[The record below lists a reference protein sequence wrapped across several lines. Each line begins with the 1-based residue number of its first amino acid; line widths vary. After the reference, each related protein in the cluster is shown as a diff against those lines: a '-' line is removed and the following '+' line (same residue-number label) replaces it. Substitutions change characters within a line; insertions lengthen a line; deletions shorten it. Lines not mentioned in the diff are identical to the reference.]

1 MTHIMSAVPAQAT
14 FGRDSAMFEGLLDF
28 VAQLSVGLW
37 GLVII
42 TVVMRFVGVWMY
54 RHGAARRAR
63 RAAMAS
69 SAAIVPAVMSTITP
83 AKETV
88 PAAMAATDAVPAM
101 AERTS
106 LHAVAGKDAVHTVMS
121 EAATFDHGRQ
131 PDEAPAPA
139 AAASSTKEHRRTFRR
154 WRGEHRSA
162 ANVPALA
169 ANSTE
174 P

>member
-1 MTHIMSAVPAQAT
+1 MTHIMSAMPAQAT
-14 FGRDSAMFEGLLDF
+14 FGRDGAMFEGLLDF

-37 GLVII
+37 GVVIL
-42 TVVMRFVGVWMY
+42 TVVMRFVGIWMY

-63 RAAMAS
+63 RVAMSS
-69 SAAIVPAVMSTITP
+69 SAAIEPTVLSTVTP
-83 AKETV
+83 AKEAV
-88 PAAMAATDAVPAM
+88 PATLAATDAVPAM
-101 AERTS
+101 AERNS
-106 LHAVAGKDAVHTVMS
+106 LHAVAGKDAVHAVMS
-121 EAATFDHGRQ
+121 DTATFDHGLQ
-131 PDEAPAPA
+131 PDEAPPVVATSA
-139 AAASSTKEHRRTFRR
+139 KEHRRTFRR